1 MRAILSS
8 SAGAPA
14 AARRALEP
22 VTRSLP
28 PRAASELLVVVSE
41 LVANAVRHSR
51 DGCIRLNV
59 ELEDDLARVEV
70 TDPGNGFEPP
80 ARPQSS
86 DPERGG
92 FGLVLVDRL
101 ARRWGVRRNDDSTV
115 VWSELP
121 R

>member
-8 SAGAPA
+8 TAAAPA
-14 AARRALEP
+14 AARRAIEP
-22 VTRSLP
+22 IARSLP
-28 PRAASELLVVVSE
+28 PRAASELLLVVTE

-51 DGCIRLNV
+51 DGAIGLEV
-59 ELEDDLARVEV
+59 ELDDELARVEV
-70 TDPGNGFEPP
+70 TDPGDGFDPP
-80 ARPQSS
+80 EKPRSAY
-86 DPERGG
+86 PERGG

-101 ARRWGVRRNDDSTV
+101 ARRWGVRRDRDSTV

>member
-8 SAGAPA
+8 SVGAPA

-22 VTRSLP
+22 MTSSLS
-28 PRAASELLVVVSE
+28 PRAASELLVVVTE

-59 ELEDDLARVEV
+59 ELDDDLARVEV
-70 TDPGNGFEPP
+70 TDRGDGFQPP
-80 ARPQSS
+80 AKPQSEH
-86 DPERGG
+86 PERGG

-101 ARRWGVRRNDDSTV
+101 ARRWGVRRDDQSTV